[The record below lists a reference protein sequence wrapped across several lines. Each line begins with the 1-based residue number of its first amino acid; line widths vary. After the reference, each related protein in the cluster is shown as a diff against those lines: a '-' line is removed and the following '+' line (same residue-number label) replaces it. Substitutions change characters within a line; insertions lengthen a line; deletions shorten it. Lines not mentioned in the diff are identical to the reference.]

1 MRPAMML
8 LLRALVILGAV
19 LAVISCG
26 SCANPLIAGPNDAVL
41 LGGAETFCGATAL
54 YSWDLVP
61 AAGGAITDSPTG
73 QCR

>member
-8 LLRALVILGAV
+8 LLRALIILGAV

-26 SCANPLIAGPNDAVL
+26 SCANPLAVGATDAVL
-41 LGGAETFCGATAL
+41 LGAAESFCGATAL
-54 YSWDLVP
+54 FSSESVP